1 MRLRDLYNR
10 MNELGMVWTLSFLD
24 YLHKNVIDEKD
35 AKVVEMLADLEMG
48 KEQWAEKLEKE
59 ISGNWL
65 LMPGILAKTSRIKN
79 DGETIRFY
87 NSNNR
92 QFLKLK
98 YA

>member
-1 MRLRDLYNR
+1 MKIRDLYNR

-24 YLHKNVIDEKD
+24 YLHKNAIDEQD
-35 AKVVEMLADLEMG
+35 AKVVELIADLEME
-48 KEQWAEKLEKE
+48 KLDWAESLEKE
-59 ISGNWL
+59 ITGNWL
-65 LMPGILAKTSRIKN
+65 LMPGILAKTSKIKN

-87 NSNNR
+87 NHDNR